1 MIRTIFP
8 GLCLVF
14 SSLTISQA
22 QLAPELR
29 LGVEDVEFPL
39 RFLSSDEM
47 GGRRTGSPGNE
58 LAARFIASYLQSW
71 DYATPPGQENYFQV
85 VPFRKSIPAPFGTL
99 KLGKQEYKQSENL
112 VLINSPGTSL
122 KTKAVFAGYGWIDED
137 AGHNDY
143 QDIDVEGKLVIVLP
157 GTPESQSPQAVVGAM
172 AKKREWA
179 QANGAAGLIELYR
192 LNIPWQIW
200 VNYFGRES
208 ISLREKEGEP
218 SNDFYYGWIKE
229 DEVGELAE
237 AEKEGKAIK
246 AKLEAGKAQTIDF
259 TSPNVMGIL
268 EGSDPELKNE
278 YVILTAHFDHVG
290 IGREAGGPYSPKDSI
305 FNGARDNA
313 FGTVALLNA
322 AKCFAQEPPARSI
335 IILAVTGEEI
345 GLLGSRYY
353 ADHPI
358 IPLEKTVFNVNTDG
372 AGYNNTQA
380 ISVFGHGRTGIDE
393 EIESGSAAVDLEV
406 VVNPA
411 PEQNLFDRSDNVSFA
426 AKGVPALTISPGLD
440 SFDEE
445 IGKYYHQTADEAE
458 SVDMEY
464 FLKYCQAFIQISRK
478 VANKKER
485 PFWVPGDKYEEAGK
499 KLYNQP

>member
-1 MIRTIFP
+1 MTRTFLLT
-8 GLCLVF
+8 LCLF
-14 SSLTISQA
+14 LSGLLSTQA
-22 QLAPELR
+22 QQAPELR

-58 LAARFIASYLQSW
+58 LAARFIASYLKSW
-71 DYATPPGQENYFQV
+71 GYATPPGQDTYFQE
-85 VPFRKSIPAPFGTL
+85 VPFRKSIPASFGTL
-99 KLGKQEYKQSENL
+99 KLGKQEYNQPENL
-112 VLINSPGTSL
+112 VLINSPGTAL
-122 KTKAVFAGYGWIDED
+122 KTKAVFAGYGWVDEET
-137 AGHNDY
+137 GHDDY
-143 QDIDVEGKLVIVLP
+143 QDLDVEGKLLIVLP
-157 GTPESQSPQAVVGAM
+157 GTPASQSPQAAVQAM
-172 AKKREWA
+172 ARKRKMA
-179 QANGAAGLIELYR
+179 QENGAVGLIELYR

-208 ISLREKEGEP
+208 ISLREGEGA
-218 SNDFYYGWIKE
+218 SSTDFYYGWIKE
-229 DEVGELAE
+229 DEVGELAD
-237 AEKEGKAIK
+237 AEKNGKAIK
-246 AKLEAGKAQTIDF
+246 ARLDAGDAQTVDF
-259 TSPNVMGIL
+259 TSPNVMGVL
-268 EGSDPELKNE
+268 EGSDPELKDE

-290 IGREAGGPYSPKDSI
+290 IGREAGGPYSPEDSI

-353 ADHPI
+353 AENPI
-358 IPLEKTVFNVNTDG
+358 IPLEKTIFNVNTDG

-380 ISVFGHGRTGIDE
+380 IAVLGHGRTGIDE

-406 VVNPA
+406 VKNPA

-426 AKGVPALTISPGLD
+426 AKGMPALTISPGFNA
-440 SFDEE
+440 FDEE
-445 IGKYYHQTADEAE
+445 IGKYYHQTADEAD

-464 FLKYCQAFIQISRK
+464 FLKYCQAFIQIARK
-478 VANKKER
+478 VADKKER
-485 PFWVPGDKYEEAGK
+485 PFWVPGDKYEEVGK
-499 KLYNQP
+499 ELYNRP